1 MADYS
6 PPTLSDLWALIGRDL
21 TDPDHKVFNTS
32 QLTDYINGG
41 IAELNRVRPLETV
54 VTTGYDGDSDTV
66 PLGPLPIDD
75 PFVVEMMDNDGRHA
89 KYILHAKS
97 AATVMDGWDYFAHTL
112 VLGPAY
118 SEHVLRMCRDNGWT
132 LRIWG
137 YRGRDPLILDDDGAE
152 FNALEEEYAVRL
164 YARMEAY
171 RSLNVDRGLFQQWQQ
186 QANNSDVSPTQLNG
200 MLVTAEGSFDR
211 QQKRLFLPRRLPM
224 V

>member
-75 PFVVEMMDNDGRHA
+75 PFVVEMMDN
-89 KYILHAKS
+89 
-97 AATVMDGWDYFAHTL
+97 DYFAHTL